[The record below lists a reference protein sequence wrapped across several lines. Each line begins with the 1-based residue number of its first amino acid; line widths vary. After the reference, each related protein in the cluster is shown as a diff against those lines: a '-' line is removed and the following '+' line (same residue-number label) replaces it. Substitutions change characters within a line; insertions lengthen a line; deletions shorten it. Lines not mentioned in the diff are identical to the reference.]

1 MSFRVIGV
9 FGLSI
14 IACIV
19 TGVWGI
25 LQPQALTAAIMRLT
39 TFSLNSFDWAFLLSI
54 TIFIF
59 FCFFLAFSRIGDI
72 KLGSPD
78 EEPEFGLVSWL
89 SMLFAAGMGAGLLFW
104 GVAEPLNHYMS
115 PPPEQGAMTPEA
127 ARWAMVVTNLH
138 WGIHAWGIYAMAALV
153 LGYFSFRR
161 GKPMLASTP
170 IETVFPGRFG
180 RSLGFVADL
189 VAVVAVAF
197 GIAGSLGMGVMQIN
211 AGLADVFGTPADS
224 LTFLMGILAVLIL
237 FYMIPITTDLG
248 QGIKFLSN
256 LNLAVAIL
264 LMLFILFFG
273 PTGFILSTFTTSL
286 GDYLTNIL
294 NLSFRLYPYSGET
307 EWTRVWTLTYL
318 IWWIAWAP
326 FVGVF
331 IARISRG
338 RSIREFVITV
348 ILFPTVFSILWFAVF
363 GGAGLHQELFGEGGL
378 ASLVIENS
386 SRALFALFSYFPYP
400 MVLAVTAIFL
410 ILVFLS
416 TSAASGAYVLGM
428 MTSGGSLNPSLGRKL
443 FWGGIVAV
451 LTAAVL
457 FAGGGVQ
464 VLRAI
469 AISGALPFTLIMI
482 AQVAC
487 LLFSLSQE
495 VGQMR
500 LPHPAPENKSK
511 TEQEVES

>member
-1 MSFRVIGV
+1 M
-9 FGLSI
+9 
-14 IACIV
+14 
-19 TGVWGI
+19 
-25 LQPQALTAAIMRLT
+25 
-39 TFSLNSFDWAFLLSI
+39 
-54 TIFIF
+54 
-59 FCFFLAFSRIGDI
+59 
-72 KLGSPD
+72 
-78 EEPEFGLVSWL
+78 
-89 SMLFAAGMGAGLLFW
+89 
-104 GVAEPLNHYMS
+104 
-115 PPPEQGAMTPEA
+115 
-127 ARWAMVVTNLH
+127 
-138 WGIHAWGIYAMAALV
+138 
-153 LGYFSFRR
+153 
-161 GKPMLASTP
+161 
-170 IETVFPGRFG
+170 
-180 RSLGFVADL
+180 ADL

-237 FYMIPITTDLG
+237 FYMIPITTDLS
-248 QGIKFLSN
+248 QGIKLLSN

-338 RSIREFVITV
+338 RRIREFVITV

-363 GGAGLHQELFGEGGL
+363 GGAGMHQELFGEGGL

-500 LPHPAPENKSK
+500 LNPSAPKNESR